1 MSEGYEI
8 LTLDEVE
15 TAEHRGSNLIPVR
28 YTLNFRPAGVNAWI
42 ADTGGQLIPP
52 HEEDSGNEELYV
64 VVRGRASFVVDD
76 ETKDAPAGTLIFVEP
91 GHNRT
96 ATAEEDG
103 TIVFVVGATVG
114 EAFDGGGWDT
124 FAVAYTLQRAGDMDG
139 CRAVMDKAMAA
150 QPDSWALPY
159 NLGCLEA
166 LAGNTDEAIT
176 ALGRALELNDED
188 IHHYLREDTELDNI
202 RDDPRFQELCKGA
215 TGTGSGLS
223 RDGAA

>member
-28 YTLNFRPAGVNAWI
+28 YTLGFRAAGVNAWI
-42 ADTGGQLIPP
+42 ADAGGQLIPP

-64 VVRGRASFVVDD
+64 VVRGRASFVVGE
-76 ETKDAPAGTLIFVEP
+76 ETHDAPAGSLIFVEA

-103 TIVFVVGATVG
+103 TIVFVVGATIG

-124 FAVAYTLQRAGDMDG
+124 FAVAHTLWQAGRVDDA
-139 CRAVMDKAMAA
+139 RAVMEKAMAA
-150 QPDSWALPY
+150 QPESWALPY
-159 NLGCLEA
+159 NVACLEA
-166 LAGNTDEAIT
+166 LAGNTEEAFAWLAKAREMAPADQI
-176 ALGRALELNDED
+176 GPYLEG
-188 IHHYLREDTELDNI
+188 DTDLDNL
-202 RDDPRFQELCKGA
+202 RDDPRFQELL
-215 TGTGSGLS
+215 T
-223 RDGAA
+223 